1 MNISIGVAT
10 GTGRTEC
17 EDSAFINDTI
27 VSGSSQEHSN
37 VKFRCIGVADGV
49 GGNEGGKIA
58 SRYIATRIGHED
70 FSIMS
75 GETIH
80 RFLAE
85 LNAELIQYASSIS
98 GKQEMATTLTALVAA
113 ADGLYVIHAGNT
125 RLYVMQG
132 SYLKQITSDHTTY
145 NWLMDR
151 GQYEAAEQCK
161 KNEINC
167 CLGGG
172 HTKYAAYLV
181 VQKVFDE
188 GLPDTLLFTS
198 DGIHDYI
205 DIDDMEDILNSKV
218 SDIEKINQLAA
229 KAAENGSSDDKA
241 IIIFRS
247 GNYGIAV

>member
-10 GTGRTEC
+10 GIGKTEC
-17 EDSAFINDTI
+17 EDSAFINDSI
-27 VSGSSQEHSN
+27 VSGSSQEHRN
-37 VKFRCIGVADGV
+37 VKIRCIGVADGV

-125 RLYVMQG
+125 RFI
-132 SYLKQITSDHTTY
+132 LKAD
-145 NWLMDR
+145 N
-151 GQYEAAEQCK
+151 K
-161 KNEINC
+161 
-167 CLGGG
+167 
-172 HTKYAAYLV
+172 
-181 VQKVFDE
+181 
-188 GLPDTLLFTS
+188 
-198 DGIHDYI
+198 
-205 DIDDMEDILNSKV
+205 
-218 SDIEKINQLAA
+218 
-229 KAAENGSSDDKA
+229 
-241 IIIFRS
+241 
-247 GNYGIAV
+247 